1 MSKEYLQTL
10 DPRRQQA
17 VVELTEMVT
26 QRYPTASFEI
36 GPSEEDPDVTHITA
50 SVDIDD
56 PEEVTDLTIERELE
70 LQIEEGIPVYLIPIR
85 TPERVAA
92 LLRQQQRK
100 QERSASPV
108 LPQQQL

>member
-1 MSKEYLQTL
+1 MAKGYLQTL

-17 VVELTEMVT
+17 VMELTEMVK
-26 QRYPTASFEI
+26 QHYPTASFEI

-70 LQIEEGIPVYLIPIR
+70 LQIEEGIPVYVIPIR

-92 LLRQQQRK
+92 LLRQQRK

-108 LPQQQL
+108 LPQQAL